1 MLGIIKKLV
10 PTCIKQRIRLAQLRK
25 RFGNNVYS
33 VIPLTTRLGKDVA
46 IGQAVEIFMDDVEI
60 GDFSYI
66 NRYSQVYS
74 GKIGKFCSIGYGVR
88 IGLPEHP
95 TDIVST
101 SPKIYRN
108 IKSQDIKDVY
118 SPPVIGND
126 VWIGAN
132 AIMLQGVTIGDGAI
146 VAAGAVVTKDV
157 PPYAIV
163 GGVPAKVIKYRFPDS
178 TILKLLE
185 IKWWDKPEEW
195 ILENVEKFS
204 NVDDFIRFVEEAK

>member
-1 MLGIIKKLV
+1 LFY
-10 PTCIKQRIRLAQLRK
+10 RIRSQ
-25 RFGNNVYS
+25 N
-33 VIPLTTRLGKDVA
+33 RL
-46 IGQAVEIFMDDVEI
+46 
-60 GDFSYI
+60 S
-66 NRYSQVYS
+66 
-74 GKIGKFCSIGYGVR
+74 
-88 IGLPEHP
+88 EHP

-108 IKSQDIKDVY
+108 IKSQDIRDVY
-118 SPPVIGND
+118 SSPIIGND

-132 AIMLQGVTIGDGAI
+132 AIILQGVTIGDGAI

-178 TILKLLE
+178 TIVKLLE